1 MAAPALTE
9 RTVDGVTL
17 LGDFG
22 RQSRVTFAFT
32 ERTGGVSRPPY
43 SSLNLGD
50 HVGDDPA
57 AVAENRARALAAL
70 GASPFAASLVVPN
83 QVHGDYVVL
92 VDSSAPADVAAAQ
105 AAAKEGADAVV
116 CTAACVPVLL
126 CYADCVP
133 VVLVA
138 PEGFAVV
145 HSGWKGT
152 YARIASKALGVLCDA
167 ASAERAEVV
176 AYIGPHIAGCDYEVS
191 AELLNR
197 FETEFGSMV
206 EAGPRH
212 LSLAAAI
219 ENSLVSA
226 GMDPCNIVN
235 PKISTPAS
243 TDRFFSYR
251 AEGGVCGRHG
261 AVAWLAP

>member
-1 MAAPALTE
+1 MTE

-22 RQSRVTFAFT
+22 RQGRVTFAFT
-32 ERTGGVSRPPY
+32 ERTGGVSVAPF

-50 HVGDDPA
+50 HVGDDA
-57 AVAENRARALAAL
+57 SSVAENRALALAAL
-70 GASPFAASLVVPN
+70 GASAFADSLVVPN
-83 QVHGDYVVL
+83 QVHGDRVVS
-92 VDSSAPADVAAAQ
+92 VASSDPADVAAVQ
-105 AAAKEGADAVV
+105 AAARQGADAVV
-116 CTAACVPVLL
+116 CTAPCVPVLL

-138 PEGFAVV
+138 PGGFAVV

-152 YARIASKALGVLCDA
+152 YARIAQKALGVLCDA
-167 ASAERAEVV
+167 ASASPSEVV

-191 AELLNR
+191 IELLNR

-206 EAGPRH
+206 EAGPRR

-219 ENSLVSA
+219 EKSLVSA

-235 PKISTPAS
+235 PEISTPAS

-261 AVAWLAP
+261 AIAWLAP